1 MEETNRAQD
10 AISLLHAMIGEFFM
24 SRTNINQ
31 IYKSALLVAFF
42 TALVGTILFGQMH
55 YFNPVVRATA
65 IPQASNSYGDLRM
78 VW

>member
-1 MEETNRAQD
+1 
-10 AISLLHAMIGEFFM
+10 M